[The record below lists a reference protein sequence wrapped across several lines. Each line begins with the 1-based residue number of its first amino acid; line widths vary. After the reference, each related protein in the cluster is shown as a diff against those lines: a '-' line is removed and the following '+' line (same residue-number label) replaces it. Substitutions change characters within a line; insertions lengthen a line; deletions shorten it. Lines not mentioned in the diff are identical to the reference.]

1 MSNNIEKVLY
11 DRAMIQERVIELGK
25 ELDEKYQGEEVLIV
39 SLLRGSFVFA
49 ADLVREM
56 KTKMEIDFL
65 TTSSYENEVVSSGR
79 VKILHELRA
88 KVEGRHVLIV
98 DDIVDS
104 GRTLK
109 FVTDYI
115 QEKNPAS
122 VSSVVMLDKP
132 SRREIDFNADY
143 VGFTIEDVFIV
154 GYGLNYG
161 PYHRNVPYIFTYED
175 EEK

>member
-1 MSNNIEKVLY
+1 MSNKIEKILY
-11 DRAMIQERVIELGK
+11 DRQAIEKRVRELGL
-25 ELDEKYQGEEVLIV
+25 ELTKKYQGKDLLVI

-56 KTKMEIDFL
+56 NTKMEVDFL
-65 TTSSYENEVVSSGR
+65 TTSSYQNAEVSSGT
-79 VKILHELRA
+79 VKIVNEVRA
-88 KVEGRHVLIV
+88 SIEGRHVLIL
-98 DDIVDS
+98 DDIVDT

-109 FVTDYI
+109 SVKKYI
-115 QEKNPAS
+115 EKKNPAS
-122 VSSVVMLDKP
+122 IASVVMLDKP
-132 SRREIDFNADY
+132 SRREVDFHADY

-161 PYHRNVPYIFTYED
+161 PHYRNVPYIFTYEN

>member
-1 MSNNIEKVLY
+1 MSKKIEKVLY
-11 DRAMIQERVIELGK
+11 DRAVIQERIRELGK
-25 ELDEKYQGEEVLIV
+25 ELDQRFQGEDILVV

-65 TTSSYENEVVSSGR
+65 TTSSYENEEKSSGK

-109 FVTDYI
+109 FVAEFI
-115 QEKNPAS
+115 QEKKPAS
-122 VSSVVMLDKP
+122 VSTVVMLDKP
-132 SRREIDFNADY
+132 SRREVDFDADY

-154 GYGLNYG
+154 GYGLDYG
-161 PYHRNVPYIFTYED
+161 SYHRNVPHIFTYE
-175 EEK
+175 EAE